1 VYLEDFT
8 PGLVVDV
15 GTVSAD
21 EAEIIDF
28 GRKFDPQPFHI
39 DPIAAQESP
48 FGGIIASGW
57 HTCSMVMRVMV
68 ENYFADSGSLGSPG
82 VDEVRWIAPV
92 RPNDKLHV
100 VATVV
105 SSRVSVSKPDR
116 GIVVTEITATN
127 QDDVRVLRYLSTH
140 LSRRRP

>member
-8 PGLVVDV
+8 PGLVVEV
-15 GTVSAD
+15 GSVSAD

-39 DPIAAQESP
+39 DPVAALQSP

-57 HTCSMVMRVMV
+57 HTCSMVMRAMV
-68 ENYFADSGSLGSPG
+68 DKYFAESGSLGSPG
-82 VDEVRWIAPV
+82 VDEVRWLAPV
-92 RPNDKLHV
+92 RPNDRLRV

-127 QDDVRVLRYLSTH
+127 QDDVRVLRYLATH